1 MNFSLDNKN
10 FKKTQIYPK
19 EINIPKKKF
28 FSWRNQKNVK
38 KKFQINKNY
47 TCFKFTE
54 LYFFLK

>member
-28 FSWRNQKNVK
+28 FSWRLVK